1 MGPYYVTALVTL
13 LGPVVSV
20 TGAASHTR
28 DQRTIGSG
36 PRAGEAV
43 PVQVDSHVTG
53 TLTHAGG
60 AISTLVMSFDAVRT
74 KSPNLEV
81 HGERGSLVVPDPN
94 RFDGDVELFT
104 LGAAGWEVL
113 PVSAGYVGAG
123 RGFGIADLA
132 ATPPGSEPRAG
143 GELSFHVLDVMESLL
158 EAARTGAA
166 TEVRSTVA
174 RPSPVPLTPAPPEQ
188 GAEGNA

>member
-1 MGPYYVTALVTL
+1 
-13 LGPVVSV
+13 
-20 TGAASHTR
+20 
-28 DQRTIGSG
+28 
-36 PRAGEAV
+36 
-43 PVQVDSHVTG
+43 
-53 TLTHAGG
+53 
-60 AISTLVMSFDAVRT
+60 MSFDAVRT

-94 RFDGDVELFT
+94 RFDGDVELFA
-104 LGAAGWEVL
+104 LGAADWEVL

-123 RGFGIADLA
+123 RGVGIADLA

-143 GELSFHVLDVMESLL
+143 GELAFHVLDVMESLL

-174 RPSPVPLTPAPPEQ
+174 RPSPVPLNPAPPEQ
-188 GAEGNA
+188 GTEGNA